1 MGAKVLHP
9 RAVELGA
16 VYGVELVVASSF
28 TEEAG
33 TLIHGGV
40 TMEQFNKVRGI
51 AHDLDVAK
59 VTVRAVP
66 DQPGIAAS
74 IFEALA
80 EHQISVDTIV
90 QNASVERLTD
100 VTFTV
105 AGDDLRKATPIV
117 EQVAKKIRAAEVVA
131 DEGLGKISIVG
142 TGMQTAPGYAAR
154 MFRALSDAGINI
166 DMISTGE
173 IRITCIVHRSDVEE
187 ALRTLHKT
195 FELEKAAPG
204 EL

>member
-1 MGAKVLHP
+1 
-9 RAVELGA
+9 
-16 VYGVELVVASSF
+16 
-28 TEEAG
+28 
-33 TLIHGGV
+33 
-40 TMEQFNKVRGI
+40 MEQFNKVRGI

-66 DQPGIAAS
+66 DQPGIAAT

-131 DEGLGKISIVG
+131 EEGLGKISIVG

-195 FELEKAAPG
+195 VELEKAAPG